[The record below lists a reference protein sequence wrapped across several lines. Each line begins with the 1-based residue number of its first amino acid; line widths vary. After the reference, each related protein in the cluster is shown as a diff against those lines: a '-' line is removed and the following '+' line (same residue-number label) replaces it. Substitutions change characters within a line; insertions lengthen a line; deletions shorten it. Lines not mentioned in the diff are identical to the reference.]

1 MLIAM
6 PALTSTPVN
15 AAPGEPWSV
24 LKTSGLP
31 WRAMASSS
39 VSTQKAASMVID
51 SRHDNTRRLNQSSTT
66 AR

>member
-31 WRAMASSS
+31 WRAMAS